1 MSSDPGGGRVI
12 YPYWPYVLHMYWH
25 GLRALHSLMA
35 CTWPTLSFH
44 YVAPPHRSI
53 RSAPRASS
61 RVPCCRQRPLFFE
74 SLRPARRAGF
84 AWSQRPFYSS
94 VMFSIDFCKVRG
106 PLPQI

>member
-61 RVPCCRQRPLFFE
+61 RAVDSGRSSSNHCG
-74 SLRPARRAGF
+74 LRGALASPGLRG
-84 AWSQRPFYSS
+84 PFYSS